1 MEINDKF
8 KQLKNADWQS
18 GIRIQLMRFKSL
30 PFKEKIKIV
39 EDMESMVVFFK
50 QKKRTRVTGK

>member
-18 GIRIQLMRFKSL
+18 GIRIQLMHFKSL

-39 EDMESMVVFFK
+39 EDMESMIVFFK
-50 QKKRTRVTGK
+50 QKKQKRVSA